1 MPRVRNSARSKMF
14 KHTLIPL
21 VVGLLCTAATA
32 SAGMIYKV
40 QSRNGDQQLTY
51 EVRFGGG
58 KLEELFTAFDPNSK
72 KFVYL
77 SFPRDGEPPAPA
89 MIIWDHRTGEK
100 VPLYAF
106 PGVKDPLPVIP
117 NIQALKV
124 CPLTG
129 DKNFRAEIHIFID

>member
-1 MPRVRNSARSKMF
+1 MF
-14 KHTLIPL
+14 KQTLIPL
-21 VVGLLCTAATA
+21 ILGLLSAASPA

-58 KLEELFTAFDPNSK
+58 KLNEMFTAFDPSSK

-77 SFPRDGEPPAPA
+77 HWPREGEPPTPA
-89 MIIWDHRTGEK
+89 MTIWDHRTGET
-100 VPLYAF
+100 VPLYTF
-106 PGVKDPLPVIP
+106 PGVKHPLPVIP
-117 NIQALKV
+117 NIQALRV

-129 DKNFRAEIHIFID
+129 DKEFRAEIHIFID